1 MVVRVM
7 ALCVAA
13 AMLCS
18 TLRVHRPEM
27 AMALSLAAAAVA
39 LSMLGAEI
47 SRHSGQI
54 EALKGLLFSE
64 DGISGTV
71 LRAAGIAVLSEL
83 CGQLCQDAGE
93 RAMAGRIAL
102 ASRVAMLGLCLPML
116 IEIVDGL
123 PV

>member
-1 MVVRVM
+1 
-7 ALCVAA
+7 
-13 AMLCS
+13 
-18 TLRVHRPEM
+18 
-27 AMALSLAAAAVA
+27 MALSLAAAAVA